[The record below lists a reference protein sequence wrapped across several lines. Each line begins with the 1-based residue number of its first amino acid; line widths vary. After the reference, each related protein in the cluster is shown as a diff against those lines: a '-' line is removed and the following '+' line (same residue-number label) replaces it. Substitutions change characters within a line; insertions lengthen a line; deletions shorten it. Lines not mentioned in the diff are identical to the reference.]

1 MHGLIFETS
10 VCYWQDQPDFCSAGG
25 AHTRARALAHNNT
38 RVCFH
43 SCNTVARLRTS
54 GWVNGYGRAR
64 ERGRLTP
71 TPSRART
78 QPTAPL
84 TLLLPSW
91 VLPSGGAPV
100 SSRRGTS
107 PRTPPPNTRPLVAR
121 LPAADDARTHAR
133 APPAHRP
140 LPLAAARTAAH
151 RVPARTSPH
160 RVCAGVGHRPS
171 SPASTQTLS
180 SVCEHP
186 RRGLPGLAGPSDQP
200 HPAPRGACVV
210 TGFSADH
217 PVLPLPPSDAP
228 FGTPASLRVAVP
240 SWEIVVHR

>member
-1 MHGLIFETS
+1 
-10 VCYWQDQPDFCSAGG
+10 
-25 AHTRARALAHNNT
+25 
-38 RVCFH
+38 
-43 SCNTVARLRTS
+43 VARLRTS
-54 GWVNGYGRAR
+54 VWLNGYGRAR

-200 HPAPRGACVV
+200 HPAPRGARVV

-217 PVLPLPPSDAP
+217 PCPAARAVRRAFQHPGVATRRCSLVGDRR
-228 FGTPASLRVAVP
+228 ASLRLPVNAMVGQYP
-240 SWEIVVHR
+240 TIRS